1 MASNLVYSL
10 KEFIIPEHFDLM
22 CEVAKE
28 STTSE
33 ERTLKIGFLI
43 GKLCDIMIGKY
54 RREENYEMRDKVLT
68 VRDMYQTE
76 WKVNVSI
83 QLLKQKRRKKLN
95 KKVSV

>member
-1 MASNLVYSL
+1 MTSNLVYSL

-22 CEVAKE
+22 CDVAKE

-76 WKVNVSI
+76 WKVNASNP
-83 QLLKQKRRKKLN
+83 LLKQKRKKTL
-95 KKVSV
+95 KEKVSV